1 MSRRG
6 VPRSEAGRC
15 LSPFVSMSTE
25 PAGRT
30 PASAFAA
37 STGGHHSVIQEGIM
51 TQHDPG
57 PMGSADFAKVC
68 RFAQTDGRDRG
79 YLGHH
84 DEMAPV
90 CLH

>member
-1 MSRRG
+1 
-6 VPRSEAGRC
+6 
-15 LSPFVSMSTE
+15 MSTE

-30 PASAFAA
+30 LASAFAG
-37 STGGHHSVIQEGIM
+37 STGGHHSDIQQGIM

-79 YLGHH
+79 YLGRH